1 MSNSSTTKK
10 IRQVLGGTLHV
21 GIDLGLE
28 KNWAVVMNERG
39 ERVDRFSFGS
49 DRGGYEYFLVRVEKV
64 RQQQKA
70 TEIQVAM
77 EPTNYFWKLLAQEL
91 EEKEMVYHLVNPYTV
106 KKHREGNRL
115 DRSKDDPRDAEQIA
129 ELSRTGHY
137 TETRLQ
143 RGAYEEL
150 RQSATLYHQTVEA
163 IRREKQ
169 VIWGLAGQAFPELIQ
184 VFGDLE
190 GETCRALLLSCACST
205 SICQMTESDFLAK
218 VRAAYSGKK
227 LHQAAVRRA
236 YHLAA
241 TTIGARD
248 GRQALQLAIQ
258 MHFSNLQHS
267 QANLKRIM
275 QAMTACLATLPE
287 APYLLSV
294 KSWKPISA
302 ALFLAE
308 VGDPKRYQSAAQWV
322 KLAGIQP
329 APNTSGKKQRS
340 ETPMS
345 HQGRARLRTLL
356 YFTCLRLLQDDP
368 HFAQLYSHLQRRSKN
383 PLTRM
388 QAIGVLMNKF
398 LHILWALIHNHT
410 DYNPSFS
417 PVILR

>member
-1 MSNSSTTKK
+1 MSNSSTTKEL
-10 IRQVLGGTLHV
+10 RQAPAGTLHV
-21 GIDLGLE
+21 GIDLSLE
-28 KNWAVVMNERG
+28 KNWAVVINERA
-39 ERVDRFSFGS
+39 ERVDRFSFSS
-49 DRGGYEYFLVRVEKV
+49 DRGGYEYFLERMEKV
-64 RQQQKA
+64 RQKQKA

-91 EEKEMVYHLVNPYTV
+91 EGKEIPYHLVNAYTV

-115 DRSKDDPRDAEQIA
+115 DRSKDDPLDAGQIA

-143 RGAYEEL
+143 KGGYEEL
-150 RQSATLYHQTVEA
+150 RQSATLYHQTMQA
-163 IRREKQ
+163 IQREEQ

-184 VFGDLE
+184 VFKDLE
-190 GETCRALLLSCACST
+190 GEACRALLLSCACST
-205 SICQMTESDFLAK
+205 SIRQMTESDFLAK
-218 VRAAYSGKK
+218 VQAAYRGKSFRRV
-227 LHQAAVRRA
+227 AVRRA

-241 TTIGARD
+241 TTIGMRE
-248 GRQALQLAIQ
+248 GLQALQLALQ
-258 MHFSNLQHS
+258 LHFSSLQHLQSNLQQITH
-267 QANLKRIM
+267 
-275 QAMTACLATLPE
+275 AMTAGLATLPE

-294 KSWKPISA
+294 KSWKAISA

-340 ETPMS
+340 QTPMS
-345 HQGRARLRTLL
+345 HQGRAGLRTLL
-356 YFTCLRLLQDDP
+356 YFTCLRLCQHDP
-368 HFAQLYSHLQRRSKN
+368 HFAQLYAHLQRRSKN

-398 LHILWALIHNHT
+398 LHILWALLHNHT
-410 DYNPSFS
+410 PYNSSFA
-417 PVILR
+417 